1 LLFRCCCVVAQKKKR
16 KKKRPSSGGESLVVA
31 SLGYIYI
38 YIFLFLYIFPIF
50 CWATGRPVAYRR
62 GYTST
67 HTARTAHS
75 TYNIVHL
82 SHSFLFFLLFGWP
95 QTTFL
100 HSLAAGQQEGG
111 NITRTGPAKPTSRR
125 IGLTARRKHIFLFF
139 FFFLYI
145 PLTLSAV
152 CCVYYISYSIY
163 RYIYIYSLLC
173 LLYYSQQPGMPG
185 RKKKKK

>member
-1 LLFRCCCVVAQKKKR
+1 VLLHKR
-16 KKKRPSSGGESLVVA
+16 KKEKRRRGPPLEANHSSSHRWG
-31 SLGYIYI
+31 IYI

-67 HTARTAHS
+67 HTASTAHS

-82 SHSFLFFLLFGWP
+82 SHSFLFFFFLLFGWP

-111 NITRTGPAKPTSRR
+111 NITRTGPASQRR
-125 IGLTARRKHIFLFF
+125 GALG
-139 FFFLYI
+139 
-145 PLTLSAV
+145 
-152 CCVYYISYSIY
+152 
-163 RYIYIYSLLC
+163 
-173 LLYYSQQPGMPG
+173 SQQDASTSFSSSFSFYIFH
-185 RKKKKK
+185 